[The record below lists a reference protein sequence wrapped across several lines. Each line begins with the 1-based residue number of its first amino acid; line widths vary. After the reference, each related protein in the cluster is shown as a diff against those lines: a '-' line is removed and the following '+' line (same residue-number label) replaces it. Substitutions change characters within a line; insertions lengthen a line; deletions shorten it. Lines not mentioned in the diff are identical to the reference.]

1 MNKLYKIEDLDDYN
15 LSELKEFIKQLNK
28 DIKAKEN
35 IIKELEYRLEKFNIK
50 IETKFVKY
58 YEDEP
63 LCAKKA
69 VIKKQHIPAFDYYES
84 I

>member
-1 MNKLYKIEDLDDYN
+1 MLKIQYEDLDNYN
-15 LSELKEFIKQLNK
+15 LNELKEIIKQLNE
-28 DIKAKEN
+28 DIRTKNN

-50 IETKFVKY
+50 IETKFVEY
-58 YEDEP
+58 YEDAP
-63 LCAKKA
+63 LYKKKA